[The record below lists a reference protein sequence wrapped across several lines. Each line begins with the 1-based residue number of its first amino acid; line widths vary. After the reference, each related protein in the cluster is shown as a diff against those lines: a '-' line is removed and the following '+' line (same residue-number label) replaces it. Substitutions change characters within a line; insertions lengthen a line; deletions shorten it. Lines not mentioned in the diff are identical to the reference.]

1 MKIFTD
7 KEVSL
12 TPDKILII
20 ASVDPENKTL
30 LKTLEDWNE
39 SKEVEEYI
47 INEQCITMTCR
58 ESNVLIYKGALH
70 FVYVSGITDNLVSSL
85 LKTSDVPYDDFYE
98 RILSSDTALKHLE
111 PTTLIGFLNN
121 AWEHTHKLSNSRV
134 TKLVRLIIENKKFNQ
149 DMAHIVAEMI
159 ILESMVKEA
168 VELFVGNKKFVQHL
182 SLDDLC
188 KIMLHVSKLP
198 NVSPDAIADEVSKR
212 FSKATETE
220 KELIDD
226 SVIEIEN
233 CVFIAKLMRAGVIS
247 QLIVSKLI
255 SEILKSDLNKK
266 DSDIICEIIIKI
278 VLDGMLI
285 DDHVGSFKDFS
296 EALQRLI
303 YVASKSVVDGFS
315 MTKLRDKKAGDCT
328 VVTVIQTAVL
338 QGKTKQ
344 VKFNLFS
351 GVVKIIKVVT
361 AKFTG
366 SKVLQK
372 LNDEIRELVEYIVSR
387 VDDDTKDMFS
397 SILQGVDK
405 SFEEYN
411 SGNKSKADLIKE
423 LEEILA
429 ELKEVKEEI
438 DANGASAEDGAPE
451 GVADADIVM
460 MYNVLE
466 IDEKD
471 RGDYEIL
478 KKAYRK
484 WALNNHP
491 DRFQG
496 EDEKKEAN
504 DKFILVSRVY
514 ETELKNIEETTK
526 KAA

>member
-1 MKIFTD
+1 VKIFTD

-12 TPDKILII
+12 TPDKILIV
-20 ASVDPENKTL
+20 AAVDPENKTL
-30 LKTLEDWNE
+30 SKTLEDWNE

-47 INEQCITMTCR
+47 INEQCITKTCR
-58 ESNVLIYKGALH
+58 ESNILIYKGALH

-85 LKTSDVPYDDFYE
+85 LRTSDVPYDDFYK
-98 RILSSDTALKHLE
+98 RILNSDATLKHLE

-121 AWEHTHKLSNSRV
+121 AWEHTHKLSNSIV

-149 DMAHIVAEMI
+149 DMAHIITEMI
-159 ILESMVKEA
+159 ISESMVKEA

-198 NVSPDAIADEVSKR
+198 NVSPDVIVDEVSKR

-220 KELIDD
+220 KEIIDD
-226 SVIEIEN
+226 SIIEMEN
-233 CVFIAKLMRAGVIS
+233 HVFIAKLMRAGVIS

-255 SEILKSDLNKK
+255 QEVLKSLNKK
-266 DSDIICEIIIKI
+266 DADIICEIIIKI
-278 VLDGMLI
+278 VLDGMLT
-285 DDHVGSFKDFS
+285 DDHIGSFKDFS
-296 EALQRLI
+296 EASQRLV
-303 YVASKSVVDGFS
+303 YVASRSSVDGDL
-315 MTKLRDKKAGDCT
+315 MTKLRAKKAGDCT

-344 VKFNLFS
+344 VKFDLFS
-351 GVVKIIKVVT
+351 KVVKIIKIVA

-438 DANGASAEDGAPE
+438 DASVDDDDATASSTS
-451 GVADADIVM
+451 DADISM
-460 MYNVLE
+460 MYTVLD

-471 RGDYEIL
+471 RGDYDIL

-484 WALNNHP
+484 WALDNHP
-491 DRFQG
+491 DKFQD

-504 DKFILVSRVY
+504 NKFILVSRIY